1 MNRLAIVTGANGQ
14 DGSYLCELL
23 LEKGYRVFACI
34 RRSSQDTLGLLHSIR
49 SRLDVRYID
58 MNDAISL
65 SNVVRE
71 VDALLPSYDRCEIY
85 NLAAQSHV
93 HVSFFVPDYTS
104 ECDALGLLRILEC
117 VRQSTHKDKMRVYQ
131 ASTSELYGDTTGYAM
146 QSETTPFRPRSPYA
160 TAKLYAYWISRN
172 YRDSYG
178 MFICNG
184 ILFNHESPRR
194 GVEFVTRKITRGMTE
209 MSVGARTAPIQIG
222 NLDAK
227 RDWGYAKDYVYAMWR
242 MLQHDRPDDWVVATG
257 EVHSVREVVDRVAL
271 RLGVSLTWVRGDDG
285 LERAVDT
292 SGTTWVCQSS
302 EFMRP
307 NDVTYLCGD
316 ASKIRTELGW
326 TTSVSFEALIDK
338 MVDADLESLQKPS
351 DIKQGST

>member
-1 MNRLAIVTGANGQ
+1 
-14 DGSYLCELL
+14 
-23 LEKGYRVFACI
+23 VFACV
-34 RRSSQDTLGLLHSIR
+34 RRSAQDNLGLIR
-49 SRLDVRYID
+49 HILPKLELRYID

-71 VDALLPSYDRCEIY
+71 VDELLPAYERCEIY

-117 VRQSTHKDKMRVYQ
+117 VRQSKHREKMRVYQ

-160 TAKLYAYWISRN
+160 TAKLYAFWISRN

-178 MFICNG
+178 MFISNG

-194 GVEFVTRKITRGMTE
+194 GVEFITRKLTHGMCE
-209 MSVGARTAPIQIG
+209 VANQRRTTPVLVG

-227 RDWGYAKDYVYAMWR
+227 RDWGYAKDYVYGMWR
-242 MLQHDRPDDWVVATG
+242 MLQHDKPDDWVVATG
-257 EVHSVREVVDRVAL
+257 EVHSVREVIECIAK
-271 RLGVSLTWVRGDDG
+271 RLGVSLVWKVDTNG
-285 LERAVDT
+285 LEYAEDSDGRV
-292 SGTTWVCQSS
+292 WIQQSQS
-302 EFMRP
+302 YMRP

-316 ASKIRTELGW
+316 STKIRRELGW
-326 TTSVSFEALIDK
+326 SSSVTFEDLMNM
-338 MVDADLESLQKPS
+338 MVDS
-351 DIKQGST
+351 DRMLTV

>member
-1 MNRLAIVTGANGQ
+1 MNRIAVVTGANGQ

-34 RRSSQDTLGLLHSIR
+34 RRSSQDTLGLIR
-49 SRLDVRYID
+49 PLLSRLEIRYID

-65 SNVVRE
+65 SNVIRE
-71 VDALLPSYDRCEIY
+71 MDSLLPLYERCEIY

-117 VRQSTHKDKMRVYQ
+117 VRQSTHRSKMRVYQ

-146 QSETTPFRPRSPYA
+146 QSETTPFRPKSPYA
-160 TAKLYAYWISRN
+160 TAKLYAYWICRN
-172 YRDSYG
+172 YRDSYD
-178 MFICNG
+178 MFISNG

-194 GVEFVTRKITRGMTE
+194 GMEFITRKLTKGITDLYRGIRNGP
-209 MSVGARTAPIQIG
+209 VVVG
-222 NLDAK
+222 NLDSK
-227 RDWGYAKDYVYAMWR
+227 RDWGYAKDYVVAMWK
-242 MLQHDRPDDWVVATG
+242 MLQHDTADDWVIATG
-257 EVHSVREVVDRVAL
+257 EVHSVREVVDCIVH
-271 RLGVSLTWVRGDDG
+271 RLGITVSWIKDADG
-285 LERAVDT
+285 LESAVDFT
-292 SGTTWVCQSS
+292 GKVWVTQSA

-316 ASKIRTELGW
+316 SSKARTSLKW
-326 TTSVSFEALIDK
+326 SPTLTFEQIIAD
-338 MVDADLESLQKPS
+338 MVTHDLSAK
-351 DIKQGST
+351 

>member
-1 MNRLAIVTGANGQ
+1 MRIAIVTGANGQ

-23 LEKGYRVFACI
+23 LSKGYRVFACI
-34 RRSSQDTLGLLHSIR
+34 RRSSQDTLALIRPILLQLEI
-49 SRLDVRYID
+49 RYID

-71 VDALLPSYDRCEIY
+71 VDALLPQYDRCEIY

-117 VRQSTHKDKMRVYQ
+117 VRQSTHRDKMRVYQ
-131 ASTSELYGDTTGYAM
+131 ASTSELYGDTTGFPI
-146 QSETTPFRPRSPYA
+146 QSETTPFRPKSPYA

-178 MFICNG
+178 MFVSNG

-194 GVEFVTRKITRGMTE
+194 GAEFITRKLTLGMARIFKGQQTE
-209 MSVGARTAPIQIG
+209 PVQIG
-222 NLDAK
+222 NLDSK
-227 RDWGYAKDYVYAMWR
+227 RDWGYAKEYVEAMWR
-242 MLQHDRPDDWVVATG
+242 ILQHDVPDDWVVATG
-257 EVHSVREVVDRVAL
+257 EIHSVREVVDTIAQRI
-271 RLGVSLTWVRGDDG
+271 GVPLNWIPTPDG
-285 LERAVDT
+285 LEQAKDSTGRV
-292 SGTTWVCQSS
+292 WVTQSR
-302 EFMRP
+302 EFLRP

-316 ASKIRTELGW
+316 ATKIRTQLGW
-326 TTSVSFEALIDK
+326 TPQTSFAELIGM
-338 MVDADLESLQKPS
+338 MVQQ
-351 DIKQGST
+351 DIETN

>member
-1 MNRLAIVTGANGQ
+1 MKRIAIITGANGQ

-34 RRSSQDTLGLLHSIR
+34 RRSSQDNLSLIR
-49 SRLDVRYID
+49 PFLSKLDVRYID

-71 VDALLPSYDRCEIY
+71 VDELMPDYERCEIY

-104 ECDALGLLRILEC
+104 ECDAMGLLRVLEC
-117 VRQSTHKDKMRVYQ
+117 VRQSKSCKKMRVYQ
-131 ASTSELYGDTTGYAM
+131 ASTSELYGDTTGYAI
-146 QSETTPFRPRSPYA
+146 QSETTPFRPKSPYA

-194 GVEFVTRKITRGMTE
+194 GVEFVTRKITKGMADIFRGRRTE
-209 MSVGARTAPIQIG
+209 PVAIG
-222 NLDAK
+222 NLDSK
-227 RDWGYAKDYVYAMWR
+227 RDWGYARDYVVAMWK
-242 MLQHDRPDDWVVATG
+242 MLQHETPDDWVVATG
-257 EVHSVREVVDRVAL
+257 DVHSVRDIVEYASKRI
-271 RLGVSLTWVRGDDG
+271 GVPISWTMNSDG
-285 LERAVDT
+285 TESAVDAT
-292 SGTTWVCQSS
+292 GRVWVTQSA

-307 NDVTYLCGD
+307 NDVTYLRGD
-316 ASKIRTELGW
+316 ATKIKHDLGW
-326 TTSVSFEALIDK
+326 EPTVSFEELIRE
-338 MVDADLESLQKPS
+338 MVDSDLSA
-351 DIKQGST
+351 

>member
-1 MNRLAIVTGANGQ
+1 MSRVAIVTGANGQ

-34 RRSSQDTLGLLHSIR
+34 RRSSQDTLSLLRPIAR
-49 SRLDVRYID
+49 RLEIRYID

-71 VDALLPSYDRCEIY
+71 VDGLMGSYERCEIY

-104 ECDALGLLRILEC
+104 ECDALGFLRILEC
-117 VRQSTHKDKMRVYQ
+117 VRQSVHRDKMRVYQ
-131 ASTSELYGDTTGYAM
+131 ASTSELYGDTTGFAM

-160 TAKLYAYWISRN
+160 TAKLYAYWIARN
-172 YRDSYG
+172 YRESYG

-194 GVEFVTRKITRGMTE
+194 GVEFITRKLTSGLTRIHKGLQTTP
-209 MSVGARTAPIQIG
+209 VLVG

-227 RDWGYAKDYVYAMWR
+227 RDWGYAKEYVEAMWQ

-257 EVHSVREVVDRVAL
+257 QVHTVREVIQCIAKTLQVT
-271 RLGVSLTWVRGDDG
+271 LTWS
-285 LERAVDT
+285 VDECGMEVARDST
-292 SGTTWVCQSS
+292 GRVWVQQTT
-302 EFMRP
+302 EYMRP

-316 ASKIRTELGW
+316 ATKIRTDLGW
-326 TTSVSFEALIDK
+326 SPRVSFDELISM
-338 MVDADLESLQKPS
+338 MVAYDLT
-351 DIKQGST
+351 GNCT

>member
-1 MNRLAIVTGANGQ
+1 MTRIAIVTGANGQ

-34 RRSSQDTLGLLHSIR
+34 RRSSQDTLGLLRSIL
-49 SRLDVRYID
+49 SRLDIRYID

-71 VDALLPSYDRCEIY
+71 VDALLPQYERCEIY

-117 VRQSTHKDKMRVYQ
+117 VRQSTHRTKMRVYQ
-131 ASTSELYGDTTGYAM
+131 ASTSELYGDTTGYEM

-172 YRDSYG
+172 YRESYG

-194 GVEFVTRKITRGMTE
+194 GVEFITRKLTKGMSDIHTGRRNE
-209 MSVGARTAPIQIG
+209 PVRVG

-227 RDWGYAKDYVYAMWR
+227 RDWGYAKDYVVAMWK
-242 MLQHDRPDDWVVATG
+242 MLQHETADDWVVATG
-257 EVHSVREVVDRVAL
+257 QVHSVREVIERIAL
-271 RLGVSLTWVRGDDG
+271 RLGVSIEWVRDENG
-285 LERAVDT
+285 LESAIDSTGKV
-292 SGTTWVCQSS
+292 WVCQSA

-316 ASKIRTELGW
+316 SSKIRKELDW
-326 TTSVSFEALIDK
+326 TSSVTFGELIDQ
-338 MVDADLESLQKPS
+338 MVDSDLTGFCTS
-351 DIKQGST
+351 

>member
-34 RRSSQDTLGLLHSIR
+34 RRSSQDTLGLLRPIL
-49 SRLDVRYID
+49 SRLDIRYID

-65 SNVVRE
+65 SNVIRE
-71 VDALLPSYDRCEIY
+71 VDTLLPAYDRCELY

-172 YRDSYG
+172 YRESYG

-209 MSVGARTAPIQIG
+209 LSLGVRSSPILIG

-227 RDWGYAKDYVYAMWR
+227 RDWGSAQDYVRAMWM
-242 MLQHDRPDDWVVATG
+242 MLQHERPDDWVVATG
-257 EVHSVREVVDRVAL
+257 EVHSVREIVDRVSL
-271 RLGVSLTWVRGDDG
+271 RLGVALTWTGEGV
-285 LERAVDT
+285 EQAVDET
-292 SGTTWVCQSS
+292 GRVWVCQSS
-302 EFMRP
+302 EYMRP

-316 ASKIRTELGW
+316 ASKIRKELGW
-326 TTSVSFEALIDK
+326 STSVTFEALIDG
-338 MVDADLESLQKPS
+338 MVDADLESLQKLGY
-351 DIKQGST
+351 IKHGSA

>member
-1 MNRLAIVTGANGQ
+1 MNRVAIVTGANGQ

-23 LEKGYRVFACI
+23 LEKGYDVFACV
-34 RRSSQDTLGLLHSIR
+34 RRSSQDTFGLIR
-49 SRLDVRYID
+49 HILPRLKIRYID

-71 VDALLPSYDRCEIY
+71 VDEILPMYERCEIY

-93 HVSFFVPDYTS
+93 HVSFFIPDYTS

-117 VRQSTHKDKMRVYQ
+117 VRQSRNQSKMRVYQ
-131 ASTSELYGDTTGYAM
+131 ASTSELYGDTTGYEM
-146 QSETTPFRPRSPYA
+146 QSETTPFRPKSPYA
-160 TAKLYAYWISRN
+160 TAKLYAFWISKN

-194 GVEFVTRKITRGMTE
+194 GVEFVTRKITRGLCE
-209 MSVGARTAPIQIG
+209 IANGKRDIPVLIG

-227 RDWGYAKDYVYAMWR
+227 RDWGYAKDYVYGMWL
-242 MLQHDRPDDWVVATG
+242 MLQHDVPDDWVISTG
-257 EVHSVREVVDRVAL
+257 KVYTVRDVITFVMK
-271 RLGVSLTWVRGDDG
+271 RLGVEIQWKTVNGIEHAEDSTGKIWVQ
-285 LERAVDT
+285 
-292 SGTTWVCQSS
+292 QSQ

-316 ASKIRTELGW
+316 STKIRNTLGW
-326 TTSVSFEALIDK
+326 NTTVSFEELIGM
-338 MVDADLESLQKPS
+338 MVDH
-351 DIKQGST
+351 DIRDSEMT

>member
-34 RRSSQDTLGLLHSIR
+34 RRSSQDTLMLLSPILH
-49 SRLDVRYID
+49 RLDIRYID

-71 VDALLPSYDRCEIY
+71 VDSLMPSYERCEIY

-104 ECDALGLLRILEC
+104 ECDALGFLRMLEC
-117 VRQSTHKDKMRVYQ
+117 VRYSVHREKMRVYQ
-131 ASTSELYGDTTGYAM
+131 ASTSELYGDTTGFAM

-160 TAKLYAYWISRN
+160 TAKLYAYWIARN
-172 YRDSYG
+172 YRESYG

-194 GVEFVTRKITRGMTE
+194 GVEFITRKLTSGLTRIHTGLQTTP
-209 MSVGARTAPIQIG
+209 VLVG

-227 RDWGYAKDYVYAMWR
+227 RDWGYAKEYVEAMWR
-242 MLQHDRPDDWVVATG
+242 MLQTDHPDDWVVATG
-257 EVHSVREVVDRVAL
+257 EVHTVREVIQHIATKL
-271 RLGVSLTWVRGDDG
+271 NVSLLWCTDEQGMEYARDDRGRIWVQQ
-285 LERAVDT
+285 AAKY
-292 SGTTWVCQSS
+292 
-302 EFMRP
+302 MRP

-316 ASKIRTELGW
+316 ASKLRAQLGW
-326 TTSVSFEALIDK
+326 SPQVSFEELISM
-338 MVDADLESLQKPS
+338 MVDADLK
-351 DIKQGST
+351 DIETK

>member
-1 MNRLAIVTGANGQ
+1 MNRIAVVTGANGQ

-23 LEKGYRVFACI
+23 LEKGYKVFACI
-34 RRSSQDTLGLLHSIR
+34 RRSSQNNLNLIHSI
-49 SRLDVRYID
+49 LPKLEIRYID

-65 SNVVRE
+65 SNVIRE
-71 VDALLPSYDRCEIY
+71 VDTLLGSYDRCEIY

-117 VRQSTHKDKMRVYQ
+117 VRQSTNSKKMRVYQ
-131 ASTSELYGDTTGYAM
+131 ASTSELYGDTSGSSI
-146 QSETTPFRPRSPYA
+146 QNELTPFKPKSPYA

-178 MFICNG
+178 MFVSNG

-194 GVEFVTRKITRGMTE
+194 GVEFVTRKLTKGICDIFQKR
-209 MSVGARTAPIQIG
+209 RTNPVTVG

-227 RDWGYAKDYVYAMWR
+227 RDWGYAKDYVLAMW
-242 MLQHDRPDDWVVATG
+242 MVLQHDVADDWVVATG
-257 EVHSVREVVDRVAL
+257 TVHSVREVIQCVTDK
-271 RLGVSLTWVRGDDG
+271 LGIKITWKKDEFGF
-285 LERAVDT
+285 ESAVD
-292 SGTTWVCQSS
+292 SFGNVLVKQSQ

-316 ASKIRTELGW
+316 SSKIRNILGW
-326 TTSVSFEALIDK
+326 NTSVSFEELIHS
-338 MVDADLESLQKPS
+338 MVDADLK
-351 DIKQGST
+351 

>member
-1 MNRLAIVTGANGQ
+1 MPRVAIITGANGQ

-23 LEKGYRVFACI
+23 LEKGYTIYACI
-34 RRSSQDTLGLLHSIR
+34 RRCSQNNTELIEHIL
-49 SRLDVRYID
+49 SRLNVRYID
-58 MNDAISL
+58 LSDGLSL

-71 VDALLPSYDRCEIY
+71 VDEQMDSFDRCEIY

-93 HVSFFVPDYTS
+93 HVSFFVPEYTS

-117 VRQSTHKDKMRVYQ
+117 VRQAKHASKMKVYQ

-146 QSETTPFRPRSPYA
+146 QSETTPFRPKSPYA

-178 MFICNG
+178 MFISNG

-194 GVEFVTRKITRGMTE
+194 GVEFITRKLTKGLCDIFNGKRDTP
-209 MSVGARTAPIQIG
+209 VLIG

-227 RDWGYAKDYVYAMWR
+227 RDWGYAKDYVYAMWL
-242 MLQHDRPDDWVVATG
+242 MLQHETPDDWVVSTG
-257 EVHSVREVVDRVAL
+257 SVYSVRDVIACITRC
-271 RLGVSLTWVRGDDG
+271 LGISLIWKEDEGG
-285 LERAVDT
+285 LYYAEDE
-292 SGTTWVCQSS
+292 SGKIWIRQSKQ
-302 EFMRP
+302 FMRP

-316 ASKIRTELGW
+316 CSKIQKELGW
-326 TTSVSFEALIDK
+326 KHTVTFEELITM
-338 MVDADLESLQKPS
+338 MVKQ
-351 DIKQGST
+351 DIGMN

>member
-1 MNRLAIVTGANGQ
+1 MNRIAIVTGANGQ

-23 LEKGYRVFACI
+23 LAKGYRVFACI
-34 RRSSQDTLGLLHSIR
+34 RRSSQDTLALLRPILH
-49 SRLDVRYID
+49 RLEIRYID

-65 SNVVRE
+65 SNVIRE
-71 VDALLPSYDRCEIY
+71 VDALLPSYERCEIY

-104 ECDALGLLRILEC
+104 ECDALGFLRILEC
-117 VRQSTHKDKMRVYQ
+117 VRQSAHQSKMRVYQ

-160 TAKLYAYWISRN
+160 TAKLYAYWIARN

-194 GVEFVTRKITRGMTE
+194 GSEFITRKLTSGLTRIHKGLQLTP
-209 MSVGARTAPIQIG
+209 VLVG

-227 RDWGYAKDYVYAMWR
+227 RDWGYAKEYVEAMWR
-242 MLQHDRPDDWVVATG
+242 MLQHDVADDWVVATG
-257 EVHSVREVVDRVAL
+257 QVHTVRDVIQCIAKTLEVT
-271 RLGVSLTWVRGDDG
+271 LTWSVDDQG
-285 LERAVDT
+285 MEIARDSNGQV
-292 SGTTWVCQSS
+292 WVQQST
-302 EFMRP
+302 EYMRP

-316 ASKIRTELGW
+316 ATKIQTELGW
-326 TTSVSFEALIDK
+326 RPQVSFEELISM
-338 MVDADLESLQKPS
+338 MVNHDLTGNE
-351 DIKQGST
+351 TM

>member
-1 MNRLAIVTGANGQ
+1 MRVAIVTGANGQ

-23 LEKGYRVFACI
+23 LEKGYRVFACV
-34 RRSSQDTLGLLHSIR
+34 RRSAQDNLGLIR
-49 SRLDVRYID
+49 HILSRLELRYID

-71 VDALLPSYDRCEIY
+71 VDELLPSYERCEIY

-117 VRQSTHKDKMRVYQ
+117 VRQSKHREKMRVYQ
-131 ASTSELYGDTTGYAM
+131 ASTSELYGDTTGYDM

-160 TAKLYAYWISRN
+160 TAKLYAFWISRN

-178 MFICNG
+178 MFISNG

-194 GVEFVTRKITRGMTE
+194 GIEFITRKLTHGMCQLANGRQITP
-209 MSVGARTAPIQIG
+209 VLVG

-242 MLQHDRPDDWVVATG
+242 MLQHEKADDWVVATG
-257 EVHSVREVVDRVAL
+257 EVHSVREVIACIAK
-271 RLGVSLTWVRGDDG
+271 RLEVSLVWNVDSNG
-285 LERAVDT
+285 LEYAEDSNGRV
-292 SGTTWVCQSS
+292 WIQQSQS
-302 EFMRP
+302 YMRP

-316 ASKIRTELGW
+316 STKIRRDLEW
-326 TTSVSFEALIDK
+326 SSSVTFEQLLNM
-338 MVDADLESLQKPS
+338 MVDSDLGRDL
-351 DIKQGST
+351 

>member
-1 MNRLAIVTGANGQ
+1 MKRVAIVTGANGQ

-23 LEKGYRVFACI
+23 LEKGYDVFACV
-34 RRSSQDTLGLLHSIR
+34 RRSSQDTFGLIR
-49 SRLDVRYID
+49 HILPQLNVRYID

-65 SNVVRE
+65 SNVIRE
-71 VDALLPSYDRCEIY
+71 VDELLPQYERCEIY

-93 HVSFFVPDYTS
+93 HVSFFIPDYTS

-117 VRQSTHKDKMRVYQ
+117 VRQSRNRTKMRVYQ
-131 ASTSELYGDTTGYAM
+131 ASTSELYGDTTGYEM

-160 TAKLYAYWISRN
+160 TAKLYAFWISKN

-194 GVEFVTRKITRGMTE
+194 GVEFVTRKITRGLCEIAKGIRDTP
-209 MSVGARTAPIQIG
+209 VLIG

-227 RDWGYAKDYVYAMWR
+227 RDWGYAKDYVYGMWL
-242 MLQHDRPDDWVVATG
+242 MLQHDVPDDWVISTGKVYTVRDVIAHTAT
-257 EVHSVREVVDRVAL
+257 
-271 RLGVSLTWVRGDDG
+271 RLGVELHWKTKDG
-285 LERAVDT
+285 LEYAEDS
-292 SGTTWVCQSS
+292 SGKVWIAQSQ

-316 ASKIRTELGW
+316 STKIREKLGW
-326 TTSVSFEALIDK
+326 NTSVSFDELVGM
-338 MVDADLESLQKPS
+338 MVDS
-351 DIKQGST
+351 DFRSISSK

>member
-1 MNRLAIVTGANGQ
+1 MNRIAIVTGANGQ

-34 RRSSQDTLGLLHSIR
+34 RRSSQDTLALIR
-49 SRLDVRYID
+49 HILPRLDVRYID

-71 VDALLPSYDRCEIY
+71 VDGLLETYERCELY

-117 VRQSTHKDKMRVYQ
+117 VRQSTNRNKMRIYQ
-131 ASTSELYGDTTGYAM
+131 ASTSELYGDTTGYPI
-146 QSETTPFRPRSPYA
+146 QSETTPFRPKSPYA

-194 GVEFVTRKITRGMTE
+194 GVEFITRKLTKGL
-209 MSVGARTAPIQIG
+209 SDVHAGSRTTPVVIG

-227 RDWGYAKDYVYAMWR
+227 RDWGYAKDYVDAMWK
-242 MLQHDRPDDWVVATG
+242 MLQHDRADDWVVATG
-257 EVHSVREVVDRVAL
+257 EVHSVREVVECIAR
-271 RLGVSLTWVRGDDG
+271 RLGVSLTWTTGTDG
-285 LERAVDT
+285 IESAVD
-292 SGTTWVCQSS
+292 GTGRAWVTQSP

-316 ASKIRTELGW
+316 SSKIRTELGW
-326 TTSVSFEALIDK
+326 IPSMTFEQLICQ
-338 MVDADLESLQKPS
+338 MVDADFHNASRSIE
-351 DIKQGST
+351 

>member
-1 MNRLAIVTGANGQ
+1 MNRIAIVTGANGQ

-34 RRSSQDTLGLLHSIR
+34 RRSSQDTLALIR
-49 SRLDVRYID
+49 PILSRLEVRYID

-65 SNVVRE
+65 SNVIRE
-71 VDALLPSYDRCEIY
+71 VDSLLPSYERCEIY

-104 ECDALGLLRILEC
+104 ECDALGLLRVLEC
-117 VRQSTHKDKMRVYQ
+117 VRQSTHRSKMRVYQ

-146 QSETTPFRPRSPYA
+146 QSETTPFRPKSPYA
-160 TAKLYAYWISRN
+160 TAKLYAFWISRN
-172 YRDSYG
+172 YRESYG

-194 GVEFVTRKITRGMTE
+194 GVEFITRKLTKGMADLAA
-209 MSVGARTAPIQIG
+209 GRRTAPVTIG

-227 RDWGYAKDYVYAMWR
+227 RDWGYARDYVVAMWK

-257 EVHSVREVVDRVAL
+257 EVHSVREVVDCIAARLNVAL
-271 RLGVSLTWVRGDDG
+271 TWRLQSDG
-285 LERAVDT
+285 TESAVDPT
-292 SGTTWVCQSS
+292 GRVWVTQSTDY
-302 EFMRP
+302 MRP

-316 ASKIRTELGW
+316 ASKIRRELGW
-326 TTSVSFEALIDK
+326 ESSMSFETLIHS
-338 MVDADLESLQKPS
+338 MVDADFHEPLH
-351 DIKQGST
+351 STQ

>member
-1 MNRLAIVTGANGQ
+1 MNRIAIVTGANGQ
-14 DGSYLCELL
+14 DGSYLCQLL
-23 LEKGYRVFACI
+23 LEKGYRVLACI
-34 RRSSQDTLGLLHSIR
+34 RRSSQDTLGLLRPIL
-49 SRLDVRYID
+49 SRLDIRYID

-71 VDALLPSYDRCEIY
+71 ADGLMGSYERCEIY

-93 HVSFFVPDYTS
+93 HVSFFIPDYTS

-117 VRQSTHKDKMRVYQ
+117 VRQSTHREKMRVYQ
-131 ASTSELYGDTTGYAM
+131 ASTSELYGDTTGYVI
-146 QSETTPFRPRSPYA
+146 QSETTPFRPKSPYA

-194 GVEFVTRKITRGMTE
+194 GVEFITRKLTKGM
-209 MSVGARTAPIQIG
+209 VDLQRQVRTTPVTIG

-227 RDWGYAKDYVYAMWR
+227 RDWGYAKDYVVAMWK
-242 MLQHDRPDDWVVATG
+242 MLQHDTPDDWVVATG
-257 EVHSVREVVDRVAL
+257 EVHSVRELVNCIAERMRVTLA
-271 RLGVSLTWVRGDDG
+271 WVRDSEG
-285 LERAVDT
+285 LESAVDET
-292 SGTTWVCQSS
+292 GRVWVTQSK

-316 ASKIRTELGW
+316 ASKIRSELGW
-326 TTSVSFEALIDK
+326 STSVTFEQLIHE
-338 MVDADLESLQKPS
+338 MVDAEFTGIETK
-351 DIKQGST
+351 

>member
-1 MNRLAIVTGANGQ
+1 MKKVAIITGANGQ

-23 LEKGYRVFACI
+23 LEKGYDIYACI
-34 RRSSQDTLGLLHSIR
+34 RRSSQNNVKLIEHLLSKVFI
-49 SRLDVRYID
+49 RYID
-58 MNDAISL
+58 MNDAISI
-65 SNVVRE
+65 SNVIRE
-71 VDALLPSYDRCEIY
+71 VDDQMSNYERCEIY

-104 ECDALGLLRILEC
+104 ECDALGLLRILES
-117 VRQSTHKDKMRVYQ
+117 VRQSKHRHQMRVYQ
-131 ASTSELYGDTTGYAM
+131 ASTSELYGDTTGSIK
-146 QSETTPFRPRSPYA
+146 QNEVTPFRPKSPYA

-194 GVEFVTRKITRGMTE
+194 GVEFITRKLTLGMT
-209 MSVGARTAPIQIG
+209 SLFNKQRDTPVSIG

-227 RDWGYAKDYVYAMWR
+227 RDWGYAKDYVVAMWQ
-242 MLQHDRPDDWVVATG
+242 MLQHDKPDDWVVSTG
-257 EVHSVREVVDRVAL
+257 EVHSVRDVIQCISKS
-271 RLGVSLTWVRGDDG
+271 LGIELIWKTDNEGIEYAEDQ
-285 LERAVDT
+285 
-292 SGTTWVCQSS
+292 SGQVWIRQSK

-316 ASKIRTELGW
+316 CTKIQTELGW
-326 TTSVSFEALIDK
+326 KHSVSFEELIEM
-338 MVDADLESLQKPS
+338 MVRNDLNYGKL
-351 DIKQGST
+351 

>member
-1 MNRLAIVTGANGQ
+1 MNRIAIVTGANGQ
-14 DGSYLCELL
+14 DGSYLCQLL
-23 LEKGYRVFACI
+23 LEKGYRVLACI
-34 RRSSQDTLGLLHSIR
+34 RRSSQDTMGLLRPIL
-49 SRLDVRYID
+49 SRLDIRYID

-71 VDALLPSYDRCEIY
+71 ADGLMGSYERCEIY

-93 HVSFFVPDYTS
+93 HVSFFIPDYTS

-117 VRQSTHKDKMRVYQ
+117 VRQSTHREKMRVYQ
-131 ASTSELYGDTTGYAM
+131 ASTSELYGDTTGYAI
-146 QSETTPFRPRSPYA
+146 QSETTPFRPKSPYA

-194 GVEFVTRKITRGMTE
+194 GVEFITRKLTKGM
-209 MSVGARTAPIQIG
+209 ADLQRQIRTTPVAIG

-227 RDWGYAKDYVYAMWR
+227 RDWGYAKDYVVAMWK
-242 MLQHDRPDDWVVATG
+242 MLQHDTPDDWVVATG
-257 EVHSVREVVDRVAL
+257 QVHSVRELVNCIAERMHIT
-271 RLGVSLTWVRGDDG
+271 LTWVRDSEG
-285 LERAVDT
+285 LESAVDET
-292 SGTTWVCQSS
+292 GRVWVTQSK

-316 ASKIRTELGW
+316 ASKIRSELGW
-326 TTSVSFEALIDK
+326 SASLTFEQLIHE
-338 MVDADLESLQKPS
+338 MVDAEFTGS
-351 DIKQGST
+351 D